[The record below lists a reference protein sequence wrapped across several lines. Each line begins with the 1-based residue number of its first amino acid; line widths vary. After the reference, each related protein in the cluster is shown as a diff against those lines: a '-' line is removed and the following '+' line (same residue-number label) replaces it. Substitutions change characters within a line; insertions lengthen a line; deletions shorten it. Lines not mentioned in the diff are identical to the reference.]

1 MNNPELHSPSDIL
14 YEKLCRSTNSLRREN
29 AQNIKITCDHM
40 ESDGVEIT
48 LRGVAKRCLDSF
60 GSPAISTVTNTGS
73 ELGEYIR
80 LRRQQQNIK
89 KSNVIQK
96 VGVSSRVQDPVLAQ
110 EVKILEETVK
120 GLRNQNN
127 ALRVL
132 IKKAGIDIDGEIKHS
147 LFSDRDRDTDG
158 NNRQL
163 PPPKLNPHMKSAL
176 MSLLKHLSERGYT
189 VFRGRYGI
197 NKKTVLTS
205 AELDALKEVIS
216 ISESEFSARY
226 LN

>member
-1 MNNPELHSPSDIL
+1 MKDIESKLPSDDL
-14 YEKLCRSTNSLRREN
+14 YEKLCHSSNSLRREN
-29 AQNIKITCDHM
+29 AQNIKLTCDNM

-48 LRGVAKRCLDSF
+48 LRGVAKRCLSSF

-89 KSNVIQK
+89 KGTTIQK
-96 VGVSSRVQDPVLAQ
+96 VGISSKIQDPVLAQ
-110 EVKILEETVK
+110 EIKILEETVK

-132 IKKAGIDIDGEIKHS
+132 IKKTSIDIDGEIRQN
-147 LFSDRDRDTDG
+147 LFSGSNTEVSSQ
-158 NNRQL
+158 QL
-163 PPPKLNPHMKSAL
+163 PSPKVNPHLKSAL

-189 VFRGRYGI
+189 LFRGRYGI

-205 AELDALKEVIS
+205 AELEALKEVID
-216 ISESEFSARY
+216 ISESEFSARF
-226 LN
+226 LKDI